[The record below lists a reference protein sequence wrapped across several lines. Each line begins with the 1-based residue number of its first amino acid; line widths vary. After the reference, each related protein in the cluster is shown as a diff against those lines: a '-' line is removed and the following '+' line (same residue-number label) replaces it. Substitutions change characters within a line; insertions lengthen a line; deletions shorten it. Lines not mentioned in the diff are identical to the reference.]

1 MMRLNSFCFWSIHI
15 IEIHSRF
22 TVNFFMELFYLIVMV
37 QLIAFS
43 MSSFLCLLLLEFGEN
58 ENFKV
63 LYREIAIISTKNHFL
78 HCNFLSYYSFFLFS
92 VLVDIHDWRDVRRKI
107 VLFRF
112 IILFCFAMLTKNR
125 CQNKPSWFKES
136 QKWRFTSQNFID
148 SLIEDMSWI
157 FN

>member
-63 LYREIAIISTKNHFL
+63 LYREIAIISTKNHFF
-78 HCNFLSYYSFFLFS
+78 HCNFLSYYSFFLFF

-112 IILFCFAMLTKNR
+112 LILFCFAMLTKNR
-125 CQNKPSWFKES
+125 CQKKPSWFKES

-148 SLIEDMSWI
+148 SLIKDMSWI